1 MKERNLKFWQIWKVE
16 SKVQSI
22 NCSIEV
28 QTRQKLRGKN
38 ILQSITKW
46 FQYIYKKLQSSIA
59 IFKCKWII
67 LLFFMFINLNSSS
80 IMRKFEETSSI
91 CIISLRNIIT
101 WIFVNNERESNY
113 YLYNRVYR

>member
-67 LLFFMFINLNSSS
+67 FPFYVYKFKFFKHHEKIWRDILYLHNFS
-80 IMRKFEETSSI
+80 RKYYHVDI
-91 CIISLRNIIT
+91 CQ
-101 WIFVNNERESNY
+101 
-113 YLYNRVYR
+113 